1 MKQIIYSLVFL
12 AIATVANS
20 QTTNITVP
28 KTQKGVVT
36 KLAATWCPFCGSEAW
51 DTYKNMVS
59 DLSSKSLVMVAH
71 RSTTS
76 RLYSA
81 TAEKV
86 LNAYEPVF
94 YQPYFFF
101 NTKLIGE
108 GDAATSTEMKKQ
120 VDNFAVAATTPIA
133 QTGLSVKF
141 NPTTRDLEVNA
152 KTEFFKMATG
162 NYFTGIYLIEK
173 SVIEQQSGRGATA
186 EHLNVLR
193 THFGTS
199 EFGFEI
205 GSGTMMN
212 GFFKTISTKTTLSS
226 KINPANIIIASIL
239 WQKTGDNTYSMV
251 NANWTDQVSSVTTSV
266 KESQALKAAYTIN
279 PNIVQEKA
287 NLEFNLPK
295 AGKNVLVQAY
305 DVKGQ
310 VVATIFSGSLPAGK
324 HQFQLNRQQLSSKG
338 LYFVRLQ
345 VDGQFATRQAVV
357 Q

>member
-12 AIATVANS
+12 AIATAASS

-36 KLAATWCPFCGSEAW
+36 KLAATWCPFCGSLAW
-51 DTYKNMVS
+51 DTYKKMVS
-59 DLSSKSLVMVAH
+59 DLSGQSLVMVAH
-71 RSTTS
+71 RSTSS

-108 GDAATSTEMKKQ
+108 GDGTTEQDMQKALA
-120 VDNFAVAATTPIA
+120 NFTGITPTA
-133 QTGLSVKF
+133 QTGLAVKF

-152 KTEFFKMATG
+152 KTEFFKTATG
-162 NYFTGIYLIEK
+162 NFFTGIYLIEK
-173 SVIEQQSGRGATA
+173 SVIEQQSNRGSMA

-212 GFFKTISTKTTLSS
+212 GFFKTISTKTTLST

-239 WQKTGDNTYSMV
+239 WQKTGENTYSMV
-251 NANWTDQVSSVTTSV
+251 NSNWTDQVSSVTTSV
-266 KESQALKAAYTIN
+266 KENQALKAAFTIS

-338 LYFVRLQ
+338 LYFVRLM

>member
-12 AIATVANS
+12 AIATAASS
-20 QTTNITVP
+20 QTTNIAVP

-36 KLAATWCPFCGSEAW
+36 KLAATWCPFCGSLAW
-51 DTYKNMVS
+51 DTYKKMVT
-59 DLSSKSLVMVAH
+59 DLSGQSLVMVAH
-71 RSTTS
+71 RSSSS

-108 GDAATSTEMKKQ
+108 GDGTTEIDMQKALANFTATS
-120 VDNFAVAATTPIA
+120 PLA
-133 QTGLSVKF
+133 QTGLAVKF
-141 NPTTRDLEVNA
+141 NPTTRDLEVTA
-152 KTEFFKMATG
+152 KTEFFKTTSG
-162 NYFTGIYLIEK
+162 IYFTGIYLIEK
-173 SVIEQQSGRGATA
+173 SVIEQQSNRGSMA

-266 KESQALKAAYTIN
+266 KENQALKAAYTIS

>member
-1 MKQIIYSLVFL
+1 MKQIIYSLIFL
-12 AIATVANS
+12 SIATVASS

-36 KLAATWCPFCGSEAW
+36 KLAATWCPFCGSMAW
-51 DTYKNMVS
+51 DTYKTMVS

-71 RSTTS
+71 RSTSS

-108 GDAATSTEMKKQ
+108 GDGTTEADMQKA
-120 VDNFAVAATTPIA
+120 VDNFAAVAPVA
-133 QTGLSVKF
+133 QTGLAVKF
-141 NPTTRDLEVNA
+141 NPTTRDLEVTA
-152 KTEFFKMATG
+152 KTEFFKTATG

-173 SVIEQQSGRGATA
+173 SVIEQQSNRGSMAD
-186 EHLNVLR
+186 HLNVLR

-199 EFGFEI
+199 EFGFEL

-212 GFFKTISTKTTLSS
+212 GFFKTISTKTTLAT

-239 WQKTGDNTYSMV
+239 WQKTGETTYSMV

-266 KESQALKAAYTIN
+266 KENQALKADYSIS
-279 PNIVQEKA
+279 PNIVQEKT

-295 AGKNVLVQAY
+295 AGKNVLVQAF
-305 DVKGQ
+305 DIKGQ

>member
-1 MKQIIYSLVFL
+1 MKQIIYSLIFL
-12 AIATVANS
+12 FIATVANS
-20 QTTNITVP
+20 QTTSITVP

-36 KLAATWCPFCGSEAW
+36 KLAATWCPFCGSLAW
-51 DTYKNMVS
+51 DTYKKMVT
-59 DLSSKSLVMVAH
+59 DLSGQSLVMVAH
-71 RSTTS
+71 RSSSS

-108 GDAATSTEMKKQ
+108 GDGTTEIDMQKALSNFTATS
-120 VDNFAVAATTPIA
+120 PLA
-133 QTGLSVKF
+133 QTGLAVKF
-141 NPTTRDLEVNA
+141 NPTTRDLEVTA
-152 KTEFFKMATG
+152 KTEFFKTTSG

-173 SVIEQQSGRGATA
+173 SVIEQQSNRGSMA

-266 KESQALKAAYTIN
+266 KENQALKAAYTIS

>member
-1 MKQIIYSLVFL
+1 MKQIIYSLIFL
-12 AIATVANS
+12 SIATVASS

-36 KLAATWCPFCGSEAW
+36 KLAATWCPFCGSMAW
-51 DTYKNMVS
+51 DTYKTMVS

-71 RSTTS
+71 RSTSS

-108 GDAATSTEMKKQ
+108 GDGTTGADMQKA
-120 VDNFAVAATTPIA
+120 VDNFAVATPVA
-133 QTGLSVKF
+133 QTGLAVKF
-141 NPTTRDLEVNA
+141 NPTTRDLEVTA
-152 KTEFFKMATG
+152 KTEFFKTATG

-173 SVIEQQSGRGATA
+173 SVIEQQSNRGSMAD
-186 EHLNVLR
+186 HLNVLR

-199 EFGFEI
+199 EFGFEV
-205 GSGTMMN
+205 GSGTMSS
-212 GFFKTISTKTTLSS
+212 GFFKTISTKTTLAT
-226 KINPANIIIASIL
+226 KINSANIIIASIL
-239 WQKTGDNTYSMV
+239 WQKTGETTYSMV
-251 NANWTDQVSSVTTSV
+251 NANWTDQVSNVTTSV
-266 KESQALKAAYTIN
+266 VENQALKAGYTIS

-287 NLEFNLPK
+287 NLEFSLPK
-295 AGKNVLVQAY
+295 AGKNVLVQAF
-305 DVKGQ
+305 DIKGQ
-310 VVATIFSGSLPAGK
+310 VVATIFSGNLPAGK